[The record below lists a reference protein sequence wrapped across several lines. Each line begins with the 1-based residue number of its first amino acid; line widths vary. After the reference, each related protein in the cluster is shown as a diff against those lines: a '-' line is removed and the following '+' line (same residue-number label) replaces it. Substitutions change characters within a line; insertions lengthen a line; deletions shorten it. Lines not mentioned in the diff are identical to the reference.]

1 MSPLNSFL
9 FSAFPYL
16 AFGVFVVG
24 CIYRYKVSSFK
35 YSSLSS
41 QFLEGKKL
49 FWGSLSFHWGILV
62 VFLLHLSAFLIPN
75 TILSWNASPMRLFI
89 LEATGVAFGFGVL
102 FGLVV
107 LYLRRITSSRLRA
120 VSNRMDFFL
129 ELLLLVQVVLGLYI
143 ALGHRWGSSWFASTL
158 SPYLWSL
165 VKLNPDSTA
174 VVAMPWAIQTHVV
187 LAFGILF
194 IFPFTRLVHFLVA
207 PFHYIGR
214 PYQQVI
220 WYWNRKE
227 IRDPKTAWSKARPK
241 NN

>member
-9 FSAFPYL
+9 FTAFPYL

-24 CIYRYKVSSFK
+24 CIYRYKVTSFK

-49 FWGSLSFHWGILV
+49 FWGSISFHWGILA
-62 VFLLHLSAFLIPN
+62 VFLLHLAAFLIPD
-75 TILSWNASPMRLFI
+75 TILAWNASSARLFL
-89 LEATGVAFGFGVL
+89 LEATGITFGIAVF
-102 FGLVV
+102 FGLIV
-107 LYLRRITSSRLRA
+107 LYTRRVTNSRLRA

-129 ELLLLVQVVLGLYI
+129 EVLLLVQVGLGIYI
-143 ALGHRWGSSWFASTL
+143 AVGHRWGSAWFASTL

-165 VKLNPDSTA
+165 VKLSPDATA
-174 VVAMPWAIQTHVV
+174 VVAMPTVIKTHVF
-187 LAFGILF
+187 LAFFILF
-194 IFPFTRLVHFLVA
+194 MVPFTRLVHFLVA
-207 PFHYIGR
+207 PLHYIGR

-227 IRDPKTAWSKARPK
+227 IRDPRTAWSKFRPR